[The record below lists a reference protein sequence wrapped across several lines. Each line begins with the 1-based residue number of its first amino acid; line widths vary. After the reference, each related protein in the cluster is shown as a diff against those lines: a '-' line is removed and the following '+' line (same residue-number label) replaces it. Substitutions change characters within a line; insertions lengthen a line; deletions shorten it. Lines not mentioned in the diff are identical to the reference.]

1 MKTQDR
7 YKKKPIE
14 ENTQVL
20 KVKKSQY
27 QELIQVYQK
36 GNHLWEDPEFPHNQ
50 QSFGYIEGV
59 KTKEWKRLSQIISN
73 PVLFDGKI
81 QPQDAIQGSLGDC
94 YFLSAVSAIAEKE
107 ERVKAIFGV
116 QQGAKNAI
124 YRVLLRING
133 IIEEVIVDDF
143 VPVNSKGEPIFCQP
157 NKN

>member
-1 MKTQDR
+1 M
-7 YKKKPIE
+7 
-14 ENTQVL
+14 
-20 KVKKSQY
+20 
-27 QELIQVYQK
+27 
-36 GNHLWEDPEFPHNQ
+36 
-50 QSFGYIEGV
+50 
-59 KTKEWKRLSQIISN
+59 
-73 PVLFDGKI
+73 
-81 QPQDAIQGSLGDC
+81 GDC

-116 QQGAKNAI
+116 QQGVKNAV

>member
-1 MKTQDR
+1 M
-7 YKKKPIE
+7 
-14 ENTQVL
+14 
-20 KVKKSQY
+20 
-27 QELIQVYQK
+27 
-36 GNHLWEDPEFPHNQ
+36 
-50 QSFGYIEGV
+50 
-59 KTKEWKRLSQIISN
+59 
-73 PVLFDGKI
+73 
-81 QPQDAIQGSLGDC
+81 GDC